1 MENQSS
7 QQNFFSQ
14 QSALPNATAVLVL
27 GIISIIGCAC
37 YGIVGLTCGIIAL
50 VLANKDMVRFSASP
64 ELYTEGSYKN
74 LKAGKICAIIG
85 TILSAIY
92 VIVVIFIL
100 ATVGTEILKHP
111 GSFSNHYS

>member
-7 QQNFFSQ
+7 QQNFFNHQ
-14 QSALPNATAVLVL
+14 TGLPNATAVLVL
-27 GIISIIGCAC
+27 GIISILGCAC

-50 VLANKDMVRFSASP
+50 VLANKDMTRFSTSP
-64 ELYTEGSYKN
+64 ELYTEASYKN
-74 LKAGKICAIIG
+74 LKAGRVCAIIG

-92 VIVVIFIL
+92 VIVIIFIL